1 MRHPSPP
8 TKFFNHGGHGR
19 TRRKSKGILVSPVL
33 FFPVSPVSPVVKIA
47 SNLTTD
53 DIEDHRQ
60 AEPRLILLESRR
72 NRMASPAIIPT
83 PRINQVSGIIVN
95 AAMRVHSL
103 VGPGLLEIAYQAC
116 LAQELRKRGLLVESQ
131 LGLPVI
137 YEGER
142 LDLGYRIDLLVESL
156 VIVEIKC
163 VEAIHPVHEAQLL
176 SYLRLSGKNVGLL
189 INFHVPRLKD
199 GIKRMVDGRGWEK

>member
-1 MRHPSPP
+1 M
-8 TKFFNHGGHGR
+8 
-19 TRRKSKGILVSPVL
+19 
-33 FFPVSPVSPVVKIA
+33 
-47 SNLTTD
+47 D
-53 DIEDHRQ
+53 
-60 AEPRLILLESRR
+60 SRR
-72 NRMASPAIIPT
+72 NRMTSPARIPT

-103 VGPGLLEIAYQAC
+103 VGPGLLESTYQAC
-116 LAQELRKRGLLVESQ
+116 LAQELRKRGLVVESQ
-131 LGLPVI
+131 VGLPVI

-189 INFHVPRLKD
+189 INFHVARLKD